1 MSTHIYLFNIAKHA
15 ASDEP
20 KTHTHS
26 DSLGCWKRAFF
37 ACFAFA
43 HERSTRHRCLARQ
56 PRDKIII
63 HPVCV
68 RATVKC
74 VHAYTR
80 CSQNQKLIQRSTT
93 TTTTTTRSR
102 HTRFVIINAHA
113 CVSSVSVCL
122 YAYVVYIAY
131 TLSLA
136 KWTLFAWTLVQ

>member
-1 MSTHIYLFNIAKHA
+1 MRLAMSQRHTYMQTLWA
-15 ASDEP
+15 A
-20 KTHTHS
+20 
-26 DSLGCWKRAFF
+26 WKRAFF
-37 ACFAFA
+37 ECFAFA
-43 HERSTRHRCLARQ
+43 HERNTRHRCLARQ
-56 PRDKIII
+56 PQDKIII
-63 HPVCV
+63 HPVSV

-93 TTTTTTRSR
+93 TTTTRSR

-113 CVSSVSVCL
+113 CVSSVCL